1 MNTPIGNIRICGDN
15 DVIDIVEFDDTY
27 EYEVE
32 GELTTPVENC
42 LNQLREYF
50 DGTRKEFDLPIK
62 LSGTNFQRLVWENLQ
77 KIPFGERVSYGDVAQ
92 AIGNPNAQRA
102 VGNANNHNSIVI
114 IVPCHRVIGSDGKLV
129 GYAGGLWR
137 KTWLLEHEAKVLDET
152 LLA

>member
-1 MNTPIGNIRICGDN
+1 MNNNNCIRLMNTPIGNIRICGDN

-102 VGNANNHNSIVI
+102 VGDRKS
-114 IVPCHRVIGSDGKLV
+114 V
-129 GYAGGLWR
+129 G
-137 KTWLLEHEAKVLDET
+137 
-152 LLA
+152 